1 MEHLK
6 AVENHPKLEI
16 RRGSV
21 IVEQAVRNAFQGCQ
35 VVIHLAVL
43 GLRQSLKQP
52 HVVNEVISGG
62 TLTCLEAARAQRVE
76 RFVNCSSSE
85 VYGSAVYTPMDE
97 AHPLLPET
105 PYAASKVAQDM
116 LVRSYGRTHE
126 VPWVTLRPFNMY
138 GPNSH
143 WQGVRGELIPKMI
156 VRALNREPLV
166 VFGDGSQTR
175 DFVYVEEVAHA
186 MVEVAAEDRCLGRT
200 INVCTG
206 VETSVRQIA
215 GSICAKLGLDP
226 TTAVKYETARPG
238 DVARHVGDNTQFAK
252 LFGRVPEVTMDE
264 GLSRTLA
271 WIKSLPDPPELLLSQ
286 ELKRNWE

>member
-1 MEHLK
+1 
-6 AVENHPKLEI
+6 
-16 RRGSV
+16 
-21 IVEQAVRNAFQGCQ
+21 
-35 VVIHLAVL
+35 
-43 GLRQSLKQP
+43 
-52 HVVNEVISGG
+52 
-62 TLTCLEAARAQRVE
+62 
-76 RFVNCSSSE
+76 
-85 VYGSAVYTPMDE
+85 MDE

-215 GSICAKLGLDP
+215 ESICAKLGLDP

-252 LFGRVPEVTMDE
+252 LFGRVPEVSMDE